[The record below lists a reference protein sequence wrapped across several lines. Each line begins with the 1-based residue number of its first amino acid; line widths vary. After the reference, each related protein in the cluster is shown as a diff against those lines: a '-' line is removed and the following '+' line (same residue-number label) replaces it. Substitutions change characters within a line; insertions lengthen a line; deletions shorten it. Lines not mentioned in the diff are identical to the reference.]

1 MKKLYNI
8 YYNGIYDSGQ
18 TPFPT
23 YEDTTDNFKKW
34 LKEHNKQR
42 VKEGNEPEGA
52 EEFNVEL
59 VTPSLNEE
67 NDNENN

>member
-1 MKKLYNI
+1 MIKLYNI
-8 YYNGIYDSGQ
+8 FYNGIYDGVE
-18 TPFPT
+18 PY

-67 NDNENN
+67 NDNENSI

>member
-1 MKKLYNI
+1 MSKLYNI
-8 YYNGIYDSGQ
+8 YYNGIYDGVE
-18 TPFPT
+18 PY

-59 VTPSLNEE
+59 VTPSLYEE
-67 NDNENN
+67 NDNE

>member
-1 MKKLYNI
+1 MTKLYNI
-8 YYNGIYDSGQ
+8 FYNGIYDGVE
-18 TPFPT
+18 PY
-23 YEDTTDNFKKW
+23 YEDTTNNFKKW

-67 NDNENN
+67 NDNENSI

>member
-1 MKKLYNI
+1 MIKLYNI
-8 YYNGIYDSGQ
+8 FYNGIYDGVE
-18 TPFPT
+18 PY
-23 YEDTTDNFKKW
+23 YEDTTNNFKKW

-67 NDNENN
+67 NE

>member
-1 MKKLYNI
+1 MIKLYNI
-8 YYNGIYDSGQ
+8 FYNGIYDGVE
-18 TPFPT
+18 PY

-42 VKEGNEPEGA
+42 VKEGNKPEGA

-67 NDNENN
+67 NV

>member
-1 MKKLYNI
+1 MKKL
-8 YYNGIYDSGQ
+8 
-18 TPFPT
+18 
-23 YEDTTDNFKKW
+23 FKKW

-59 VTPSLNEE
+59 VEPSLHEE
-67 NDNENN
+67 NE

>member
-1 MKKLYNI
+1 MIKLYNI
-8 YYNGIYDSGQ
+8 FYNGIYDGVE
-18 TPFPT
+18 PY
-23 YEDTTDNFKKW
+23 YEDTTNNFKKW

-67 NDNENN
+67 NV

>member
-1 MKKLYNI
+1 MTKLYNI
-8 YYNGIYDSGQ
+8 FYNGIYDGVE
-18 TPFPT
+18 PY
-23 YEDTTDNFKKW
+23 YEDTTNNFKKW

-67 NDNENN
+67 NV

>member
-1 MKKLYNI
+1 MIKLYNI
-8 YYNGIYDSGQ
+8 FYNGIYDGVE
-18 TPFPT
+18 PY

-34 LKEHNKQR
+34 LKVHNKQR
-42 VKEGNEPEGA
+42 IKEGNEPEGA

-67 NDNENN
+67 NE